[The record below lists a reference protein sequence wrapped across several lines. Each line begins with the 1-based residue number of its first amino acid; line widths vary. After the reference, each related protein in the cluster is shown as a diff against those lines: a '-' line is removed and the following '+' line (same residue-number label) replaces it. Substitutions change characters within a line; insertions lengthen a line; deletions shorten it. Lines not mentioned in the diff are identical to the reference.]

1 MSTTLKDVA
10 KLAGVSIA
18 TVSYV
23 LNNGPR
29 PVSQD
34 TRLVVEKAIDELGY
48 EPRRKRKNQPTT
60 DSLTIGVIVPHPNST
75 FFGEALEGIEEFL
88 YSRNHTCIVCSSHS
102 SVDIEKKLIRKL
114 TKLVNGL
121 IITPV
126 GAIHP
131 DIEKLPDM
139 GIPVVVM
146 DRQIPATNLSGVS
159 IDNYSI
165 TVQAVKLFFDA
176 GYEEIA
182 LITGP
187 GTIDTMQSRLDGY
200 VDTLEKLQLAY
211 NPEWVV
217 EAPFTADAGRNAVL
231 ELMSQHNPPQ
241 AIISTSTDM
250 TAGILLGLNQLGV
263 RIPDDVALV
272 CYGDTIWTPL
282 VTPAVTVIDAPV
294 GLMGETSARLLL
306 NSISDVSITET
317 KHIFLEPTLI
327 ARDSHRQ
334 QRSLVNNAV
343 S

>member
-29 PVSQD
+29 PVSQE
-34 TRLVVEKAIDELGY
+34 TRRAVEKAIDELGY
-48 EPRRKRKNQPTT
+48 KPRRKRKHKPAT
-60 DSLTIGVIVPHPNST
+60 DSLTIGVIVPDPNST

-88 YSRNHTCIVCSSHS
+88 YSRNHSCIVSSSHS
-102 SVDIEKKLIRKL
+102 SLEIEKKLIRKL
-114 TKLVNGL
+114 TRLVDGL

-126 GAIHP
+126 GEVHP

-139 GIPVVVM
+139 GIPVVIM
-146 DRQIPATNLSGVS
+146 DRQIPATNLNGVS

-165 TVQAVKLFFDA
+165 TVQAVRLFFNS

-187 GTIDTMQSRLDGY
+187 RTIDTMQTRLDGY
-200 VDTLEKLQLAY
+200 IDTLKELNLTY

-217 EAPFTADAGRNAVL
+217 EASFTADAGRNAVL
-231 ELMSQHNPPQ
+231 ELMSLHNPPQ

-250 TAGILLGLNQLGV
+250 TAGILLGLNQLRV
-263 RIPDDVALV
+263 RIPDDVALI
-272 CYGDTIWTPL
+272 CYGDAIWTPL
-282 VTPAVTVIDAPV
+282 VTPAVTVVDAPV
-294 GLMGETSARLLL
+294 DLMGETSARLLL
-306 NSISDVSITET
+306 NSISDAAVTET
-317 KHIFLEPTLI
+317 KHIFLEPTVI
-327 ARDSHRQ
+327 IMDSHRR
-334 QRSLVNNAV
+334 QRSRTTAETI
-343 S
+343 